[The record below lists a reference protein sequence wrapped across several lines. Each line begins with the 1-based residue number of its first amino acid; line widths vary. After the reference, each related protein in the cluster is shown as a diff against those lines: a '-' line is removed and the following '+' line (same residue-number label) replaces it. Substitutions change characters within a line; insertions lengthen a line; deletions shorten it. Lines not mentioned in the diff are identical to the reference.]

1 MGLSQSCHVAE
12 TGEGAFQQMWAD
24 HQAKEQKGPKD
35 RDLWGLQPVTAD
47 SWYLSAG
54 TYMFLGARKRPQ
66 VHEPQTSAFK
76 SAECLVTKGD
86 EDPELE
92 SSKCQPPRNQH
103 KARHPPPFWFP
114 KAL

>member
-54 TYMFLGARKRPQ
+54 TYMFLGASQESKKKTTGSRATDLCLQ
-66 VHEPQTSAFK
+66 VSRVP
-76 SAECLVTKGD
+76 GD
-86 EDPELE
+86 QGGRGP
-92 SSKCQPPRNQH
+92 
-103 KARHPPPFWFP
+103 
-114 KAL
+114 